1 MNLASSTAPSPF
13 DFSRATKLERLRF
26 WWGNSDVRWITTTFE
41 TAKSESLREIIIHA
55 VIYFRD
61 PSERVRREWKDLD
74 CLLVKL
80 WTSRS
85 VLPKILPVTCVGD
98 VWECPDELIVSLLP
112 QLANRRAID
121 AVRGV

>member
-1 MNLASSTAPSPF
+1 MNLASSTAPPPF
-13 DFSRATKLERLRF
+13 DLSRATKLEPLRF
-26 WWGNSDVRWITTTFE
+26 WWGNPDVRRITTTFE

-55 VIYFRD
+55 VIDFRD
-61 PSERVRREWKDLD
+61 SSERVRREWKDLD

-98 VWECPDELIVSLLP
+98 VWEFPDELIVSLLP
-112 QLANRRAID
+112 QLANRGAID